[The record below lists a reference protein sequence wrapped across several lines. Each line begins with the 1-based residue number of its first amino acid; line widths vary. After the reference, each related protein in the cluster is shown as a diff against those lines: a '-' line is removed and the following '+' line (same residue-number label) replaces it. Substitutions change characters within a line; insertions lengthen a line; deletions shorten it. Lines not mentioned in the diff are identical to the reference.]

1 MSIEATT
8 ADALVSQE
16 AMPAE
21 VSMEAELGAVF
32 DKLNAEPVTENEPP
46 EQPETAEVAEVEAV
60 EEPAETPEEVEPQ
73 EVEVPSGLPVELRE
87 KWKAIPEEAREAILK
102 DRDGLHRKLSDMGRQ
117 VQGIAPI
124 RESLVKA
131 VERFPF
137 LADMKPQ
144 DVAAQVF
151 QLAEMGQ
158 KLRENPGQV
167 LATLAKQH
175 GAEKALM
182 QHLQGQQVT
191 PDAQYT
197 TKLLN
202 HIQQLEQK
210 LARVADP
217 EYLTQQISQVTT
229 QQQVVS
235 SVNEFASQAEH
246 WADVEDHIPAYI
258 PIAKAKL
265 GESAAPQAVLAL
277 AYEKAVQDFVEKAPS
292 QPAVEAQADPDPDRT
307 AKALKAVSVNVTGKS
322 TGKPKPLTMEEEL
335 SRVYD
340 RASKR

>member
-1 MSIEATT
+1 MSIEAT
-8 ADALVSQE
+8 ADALAADTAAPV
-16 AMPAE
+16 E

-32 DKLNAEPVTENEPP
+32 DKLNAEPVAKDEPT
-46 EQPETAEVAEVEAV
+46 EQPETAEAVETEVV

-87 KWKAIPEEAREAILK
+87 KWKAIPKEARDAILK

-137 LADMKPQ
+137 LAEMKPQ

-158 KLRENPGQV
+158 KIRENPGQV

-175 GAEKALM
+175 GAEKALL
-182 QHLQGQQVT
+182 QHLSGQQVT

-217 EYLTQQISQVTT
+217 EYLSQQISQITT

-235 SVNEFASQAEH
+235 LVNEFASQAEN
-246 WADVEDHIPAYI
+246 WSEVEAHIPAYI
-258 PIAKAKL
+258 GIAKAKL
-265 GESAAPQAVLAL
+265 GEDAAAKAVIEF